1 MNTLK
6 WIFLIYSLIS
16 LLSLFDKGVRH
27 LYLETINTF
36 YGRFLRVNK
45 KYYKVVVMDY
55 VNLVLGCLSDIL
67 IILICFVLAP
77 IIIIYHLP
85 KRFTYRYTITPYWK
99 FKKEKPINKA
109 YLRPALIIKVE
120 EDIPFVPDTQ
130 QVIYF
135 ENTFNDP
142 LNHYISENHDEIVA
156 TFRERGYTFI
166 YLSKVV
172 VSLGLDEARYM
183 NPSMKETE
191 VSADR
196 NSIYHDTKKRL
207 SSLIL
212 NATVHPLTGGLLRY
226 RESDE
231 NCHIFSYYHFTNPD
245 EIEIAE
251 QIRAYISAMGM
262 GGVMYNAS
270 PSPKPEI
277 DAADFADEN
286 FDAHTLELISEI
298 RERVEALKQKG
309 INEMVLKS
317 LFSFDSVELSRLVIT
332 SEYRI
337 FLPDYNNMEI
347 TMHPLPK
354 AVYLLFLLHPEGI
367 LFKYLIDY
375 RDELIQ
381 IYKKVSGREDIK
393 QMEQSIHNVVNPSLN
408 SINEKCSRIKEAFV
422 KHFDDSI
429 AQHYYITGGKASPK
443 KIILDRELV
452 RME

>member
-1 MNTLK
+1 
-6 WIFLIYSLIS
+6 
-16 LLSLFDKGVRH
+16 
-27 LYLETINTF
+27 
-36 YGRFLRVNK
+36 
-45 KYYKVVVMDY
+45 
-55 VNLVLGCLSDIL
+55 
-67 IILICFVLAP
+67 
-77 IIIIYHLP
+77 
-85 KRFTYRYTITPYWK
+85 
-99 FKKEKPINKA
+99 
-109 YLRPALIIKVE
+109 
-120 EDIPFVPDTQ
+120 
-130 QVIYF
+130 
-135 ENTFNDP
+135 
-142 LNHYISENHDEIVA
+142 
-156 TFRERGYTFI
+156 
-166 YLSKVV
+166 
-172 VSLGLDEARYM
+172 
-183 NPSMKETE
+183 
-191 VSADR
+191 
-196 NSIYHDTKKRL
+196 
-207 SSLIL
+207 
-212 NATVHPLTGGLLRY
+212 
-226 RESDE
+226 
-231 NCHIFSYYHFTNPD
+231 
-245 EIEIAE
+245 
-251 QIRAYISAMGM
+251 M

>member
-1 MNTLK
+1 MTIFC
-6 WIFLIYSLIS
+6 WIFITYSLIS
-16 LLSLFDKGVRH
+16 LLSLFNKGIRH

-67 IILICFVLAP
+67 ILLIYFVLAP
-77 IIIIYHLP
+77 IIIIYHFP
-85 KRFTYRYTITPYWK
+85 KGFTYRFTREPYWK
-99 FKKEKPINKA
+99 LKKKPINKA

-120 EDIPFVPDTQ
+120 EDIPFVPDTK

-156 TFRERGYTFI
+156 AFRERGYTFI
-166 YLSKVV
+166 YLPNVV
-172 VSLGLDEARYM
+172 EGLGVDEARYM
-183 NPSMKETE
+183 NPSIKETE

-196 NSIYHDTKKRL
+196 DSIYHDTKNRL
-207 SSLIL
+207 TSLIQ
-212 NATVHPLTGGLLRY
+212 NATTPPLTGGLLRY

-231 NCHIFSYYHFTNPD
+231 DCHIFAYYHFTNPD

-251 QIRAYISAMGM
+251 QIRAYVSAVGM
-262 GGVMYNAS
+262 GGVMYKIS
-270 PSPKPEI
+270 VFPKSEI

-286 FDAHTLELISEI
+286 FDIQSLILISEI
-298 RERVEALKQKG
+298 RERVKALKQKG

-317 LFSFDSVELSRLVIT
+317 LFSFDTVELSRLVIT

-429 AQHYYITGGKASPK
+429 AQHYYITGGKATPK
-443 KIILDRELV
+443 KIILNRELV